1 MHRDWNAAINM
12 KQVGEGLLQEG
23 CKAGLVPA

>member
-1 MHRDWNAAINM
+1 MNRDWNVAINM

-23 CKAGLVPA
+23 FKAGLAPA